1 MVHGRFNYEDEMSD
15 EESSNQEELSDRQG
29 ALRRR
34 GSRQSFAIIKDEDMP
49 INRSNQSSKQGQIN

>member
-1 MVHGRFNYEDEMSD
+1 MVHGRFNYEDDMSD

-34 GSRQSFAIIKDEDMP
+34 GSRQGIAIIKDEEMSV
-49 INRSNQSSKQGQIN
+49 NRSN